1 MQRLLS
7 SVRRAI
13 DEYAMIQEG
22 DRIAVGVSGG
32 KDSLALLTALA
43 GLRRFYPKHFSLYAV
58 TLDMGFEGMDF
69 SPVAALCDHI
79 GVDYHIVKTDI
90 KQIIFDIRKE
100 KNPCSLCAKM
110 RRGALH
116 DAALSIGCSKV
127 ALGHHHDDVIET
139 FFLSLIYE
147 GRVSCFSPVTFL
159 DRRGITL
166 IRPLIYTPEAQVR
179 GIATKLALPV
189 VHNPC
194 PADGNTKREEVKQLL
209 SSLSEGDPELK
220 TRLFTAV
227 QNSGIPGWGDRVMI
241 HRKPVTPQAKDL
253 LCEP

>member
-1 MQRLLS
+1 MQKLLS

-13 DEYAMIQEG
+13 DEYSMIQAG
-22 DRIAVGVSGG
+22 DHIAVGVSGG
-32 KDSLALLTALA
+32 KDSLALLYALA
-43 GLRRFYPKHFSLYAV
+43 GLRRFYPKPFSLHAI

-69 SPVAALCDHI
+69 GPVSALCEQI
-79 GVDYHIVKTDI
+79 GVAYHLIHTDI
-90 KQIIFDIRKE
+90 KEIIFDIRRE

-116 DAALSIGCSKV
+116 EAALAAGCDKV

-166 IRPLIYTPEAQVR
+166 IRPLIYTPEAQIR
-179 GIATKLALPV
+179 GIVGKLALPV

-194 PADGNTKREEVKQLL
+194 PADGNTKREEIKRLL
-209 SSLSEGDPELK
+209 SSLSQDDPELK
-220 TRLFTAV
+220 TRLFTAI
-227 QNSGIPGWGDRVMI
+227 QRSGIAGWGDRVMI
-241 HRKPVTPQAKDL
+241 HRKPVAPQ
-253 LCEP
+253 E

>member
-13 DEYAMIQEG
+13 DEYAMIAES

-32 KDSLALLTALA
+32 KDSLALLCALA
-43 GLRRFYPKHFSLYAV
+43 ELRRFYPKPFSLCAI

-69 SPVAALCDHI
+69 SPVADLCAHL
-79 GVDYHIVKTDI
+79 GVEYQIVQTDI
-90 KQIIFDIRKE
+90 AQIIFDIRRE

-116 DAALSIGCSKV
+116 DAALAAGCRKV

-179 GIATKLALPV
+179 GIAKRLDLPV

-194 PADGNTKREEVKQLL
+194 PADGNTKREEIKRLL
-209 SSLSEGDPELK
+209 CSLSEGDPELK

-227 QNSGIPGWGDRVMI
+227 QNSGIAGWGDRVMI
-241 HRKPVTPQAKDL
+241 HRRPVTPA
-253 LCEP
+253 E